1 VDKVASVP
9 AVAATSIAWG
19 SPTGSG
25 LSMCTVEGPP
35 EEQQHLQSILQAPR
49 AGESKEGA
57 FFGAAGEHRQE
68 GGVEGGGAGTAGGAA
83 EHEARRLC

>member
-9 AVAATSIAWG
+9 GSRSHFLNRWG
-19 SPTGSG
+19 PPTGSG

-57 FFGAAGEHRQE
+57 FFGAAGEHK
-68 GGVEGGGAGTAGGAA
+68 
-83 EHEARRLC
+83 